1 MATWSLCTKFGNEQQ
16 KQKVFINLDN
26 VITVERLDDRTT
38 IVFVNGGMEILETA
52 ADDVIRPYQVS
63 GHAPLIAISRSPDR
77 TWSKLNVCHLLFV
90 ADMPRSTPPQ
100 RPRRQSRAGCYRERQ
115 GLVDVGWTIPP
126 YVPMMRHGPARHGR
140 RPLSIPAPCLLPDLR
155 VVRIAP

>member
-26 VITVERLDDRTT
+26 VITVDRTT

-63 GHAPLIAISRSPDR
+63 GHAPLI
-77 TWSKLNVCHLLFV
+77 
-90 ADMPRSTPPQ
+90 
-100 RPRRQSRAGCYRERQ
+100 
-115 GLVDVGWTIPP
+115 
-126 YVPMMRHGPARHGR
+126 
-140 RPLSIPAPCLLPDLR
+140 
-155 VVRIAP
+155 